1 VIIFF
6 EKKGVSNQQNKI
18 YQLFGEV
25 VKRQASDLHL
35 IAGLFPFVRVDGR
48 LYSLPWPTPLTKEET
63 EELVF
68 SLCTQ
73 EQREII
79 TTNRELDFSYDF
91 GNEGRF
97 RINAYYQKDS
107 LAAAFRLV
115 PREVKSV
122 EKLNL
127 PQICHEFTK
136 LRQGFVLVTG
146 PTGHGKSTT
155 IASILAEINQTRP
168 CHLVTIEDPIEFTFT
183 PNKAIISQR
192 EMNRDTYSW
201 RLALRSVLREDPDVV
216 FVGEMRDLETISAAL
231 TVAET
236 GHLIFSTLHT
246 NSAAQTIDRIV
257 DIFPE
262 GAREQ
267 VRIQFSSV
275 LAGVVSQRLVPA
287 LSGGRLPV
295 AEIMLAST
303 AVRTAIREG
312 KSHMIDNIIQ
322 TSREVGMI
330 SLETSLAELVNEG
343 RVSFDV
349 AQEYALRPQE
359 LLRLVGR
366 ARKTS

>member
-1 VIIFF
+1 MD
-6 EKKGVSNQQNKI
+6 NQQNKI

-35 IAGLFPFVRVDGR
+35 IAGLFPFIRVDGR
-48 LYSLPWPTPLTKEET
+48 LYSLPWPAPLTKEDIDG
-63 EELVF
+63 LVF

-79 TTNRELDFSYDF
+79 ITNRELDFSYEFED
-91 GNEGRF
+91 EGRF

-115 PREVKSV
+115 PKKVKSI
-122 EKLNL
+122 EELNL

-136 LRQGFVLVTG
+136 LKQGFVLVTG

-168 CHLVTIEDPIEFTFT
+168 CHLVTIEDPIEFTFA

-192 EMNRDTYSW
+192 EMNRDTHSW
-201 RLALRSVLREDPDVV
+201 KLALRSVLREDPDVV

-236 GHLIFSTLHT
+236 GHLVFSTLHT

-267 VRIQFSSV
+267 VRIQFGNV
-275 LAGVVSQRLVPA
+275 LAGVISQRLIPGLA
-287 LSGGRLPV
+287 GGRLPV
-295 AEIMLAST
+295 VEIMLAST
-303 AVRTAIREG
+303 AVKTAIREG

>member
-1 VIIFF
+1 MDN
-6 EKKGVSNQQNKI
+6 KDKI
-18 YQLFGEV
+18 YQLFNEV
-25 VKRQASDLHL
+25 AKRQASDLHL
-35 IAGLFPFVRVDGR
+35 IVDLPPYVRVDGR
-48 LYSLPWPTPLTKEET
+48 LVPLPQQQPLTEEDVQGLIFT
-63 EELVF
+63 IA
-68 SLCTQ
+68 TQ

-91 GNEGRF
+91 GEVGRF
-97 RINAYYQKDS
+97 RVNAYFQKNS

-115 PREVKSV
+115 PKKVQSIED
-122 EKLNL
+122 LHL
-127 PQICHEFTK
+127 PGICHEFAK
-136 LRQGFVLVTG
+136 LNQGFVLVTG

-183 PNKAIISQR
+183 SDKAIVSQR
-192 EMNRDTYSW
+192 EMNRDTHSW
-201 RLALRSVLREDPDVV
+201 KLALRSVLREDPDVV
-216 FVGEMRDLETISAAL
+216 FVGEMRDLETIGAAL

-236 GHLIFSTLHT
+236 GHLVFSTLHT

-267 VRIQFSSV
+267 IRMQFSNV
-275 LAGVVSQRLVPA
+275 FAGVISQRLIPG
-287 LSGGRLPV
+287 LSAGRLP
-295 AEIMLAST
+295 ATEIMLAST
-303 AVRTAIREG
+303 AVKTAIREG

-330 SLETSLAELVNEG
+330 SLETSLASLVAEG
-343 RVSFDV
+343 KISFEV

-359 LLRLVGR
+359 LLRLAGR
-366 ARKTS
+366 TRGKTS

>member
-1 VIIFF
+1 MN
-6 EKKGVSNQQNKI
+6 NQQSKI

-25 VKRQASDLHL
+25 IKRQASDLHL

-48 LYSLPWPTPLTKEET
+48 LYSLPSPAPLTKEET

-91 GNEGRF
+91 EDEGRF

-115 PREVKSV
+115 PKEVKSI

-136 LRQGFVLVTG
+136 LKQGFILVTG

-155 IASILAEINQTRP
+155 IASILAEINQARP

-192 EMNRDTYSW
+192 EMNRDTHSW
-201 RLALRSVLREDPDVV
+201 KLALRSVLREDPDVV

-236 GHLIFSTLHT
+236 GHLVFSTLHT

-275 LAGVVSQRLVPA
+275 LAGVVSQRLIPA
-287 LSGGRLPV
+287 LSGGRLPA

-330 SLETSLAELVNEG
+330 SLETSLAKLVNEG
-343 RVSFDV
+343 RISFDV